1 MIDSRLYYPIYFA
14 IITVATVILNSRSP
28 FNKKKSWFI
37 WAYILCLFLVVF
49 VGLRPYAY
57 IFTDMSNYK
66 EMWDRIAGATFIPT
80 FRTTNIVFDNLFR
93 LLASTNIDIYVFFV
107 LMAAIYFGCM
117 LFACKKIF
125 SNSFFFSFVVSLAA
139 FSTLSYGTNGIKA
152 GAAAS
157 IFLLAIAYREKLG
170 LSLIFS
176 LLSYGFHHSME
187 VPIIIFFVVHIIKQP
202 RYYFFL
208 WGVCV
213 LLALFHFT
221 GAQELFATLGDE
233 QGAYYMIAEEQ
244 YWVAT
249 NFRWDFVLYS
259 CVPIVIGWIM
269 VNIYKIRDKGYFIVL
284 NTYTACNSFWLLCM
298 YAEFT
303 NRIAYLSWFLYPIVL
318 IYPFLKVQYASGQ
331 VRTAKIV
338 SYLHLFF
345 SLFMLFIYYGSLYR

>member
-1 MIDSRLYYPIYFA
+1 MINSRLYYPIYFA
-14 IITVATVILNSRSP
+14 IISIVTFLINNGSLVK
-28 FNKKKSWFI
+28 KKKSWFI

-66 EMWDRIAGATFIPT
+66 EMWDSVTGSMFVPT
-80 FRTTNIVFDNLFR
+80 FHTTNILFDNLFR
-93 LLASTNIDIYVFFV
+93 LLASSGIDIYVFFV
-107 LMAAIYFGCM
+107 FMAAIYFGCM
-117 LFACKKIF
+117 LFACKRLF
-125 SNSFFFSFVVSLAA
+125 PNCFFFAFIVYLAA

-157 IFLLAIAYREKLG
+157 IFLLAIAYRDKIG
-170 LSLIFS
+170 LSLLFS
-176 LLSYGFHHSME
+176 LFSYGFHHSME
-187 VPIIIFFVVHIIKQP
+187 VPIILFYVAHFIRQP

-233 QGAYYMIAEEQ
+233 QGAYYMLAEEQ
-244 YWVAT
+244 YWVSSS
-249 NFRWDFVLYS
+249 FRWDFVLYS
-259 CVPIVIGWIM
+259 CVPIVIGWVM
-269 VNIYKIRDKGYFIVL
+269 VKIYRVRDEGYYIIL

-318 IYPFLKVQYASGQ
+318 IYPFLKVQYAPGQ
-331 VRTAKIV
+331 IGTAKIV
-338 SYLHLFF
+338 SYIHLFF